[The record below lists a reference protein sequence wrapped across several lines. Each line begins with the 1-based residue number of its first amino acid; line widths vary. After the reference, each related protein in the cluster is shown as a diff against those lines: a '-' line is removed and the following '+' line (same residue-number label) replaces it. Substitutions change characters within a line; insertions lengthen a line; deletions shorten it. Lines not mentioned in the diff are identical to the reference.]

1 MKKYALVGI
10 LLLINAAYATPAMC
24 SLSATGG
31 LLDVF
36 LQNYYNASKVWTGV
50 LAPIAIKLF
59 WFWFTCEFLWQ
70 LTFKKILTHDLQKLY
85 VFFVIRIFTAYFF
98 AQCFVNP
105 DFYLG
110 IIQYFT
116 ILGAKAGGF
125 SVNPTSGNPFGTLS
139 PSGIINIGLCS
150 WNSLFAFLGANTGW
164 ASVVNAIIY
173 AVPMIIMTL
182 LITIVAIIMALALV
196 MLALESYIV
205 LFGGFIL
212 CGFAGS
218 SWTQSYWQK
227 YLSYV
232 SGIAIRFFVMCLI
245 LGLMQTQL
253 NTLFAYIVTAS
264 AGSDYVTLIGVF
276 FNTLI
281 CMVINA
287 VIVLKVPAMAG
298 AMLSGQVSGSL
309 GDLMQG
315 AAMAMSGASMVKAF
329 GSSATNKTSA
339 LAQSALALGSGGAS
353 LAANGISKI
362 AATSASSAAK
372 AAGEAG
378 GKAASMSQGVSS
390 KAPDTGNSTPL
401 TARTDKLNALSEA
414 KTNPPDSNSST
425 SQNSTNNFSNL
436 DSSALNGSNGIIG
449 SSSTGNTTPK
459 SVSAKFTEAG
469 KHLGKAAEQAGRI
482 SGGGHSGGA
491 ELNINPHKE

>member
-1 MKKYALVGI
+1 MKKYILVSI
-10 LLLINAAYATPAMC
+10 LLLSNAAYATPAMC
-24 SLSATGG
+24 SMSATGG
-31 LLDVF
+31 LLDIF
-36 LQNYYNASKVWTGV
+36 LQNYYNASQSWTGV
-50 LAPIAIKLF
+50 LAPIATKLF

-70 LTFKKILTHDLQKLY
+70 LTFKKILTNDLQKLY

-116 ILGAKAGGF
+116 TLGAQAGGF
-125 SVNPTSGNPFGTLS
+125 SVNPNSGNPFGTLS

-150 WNSLFAFLGANTGW
+150 WNSLFAFLGANAGW

-182 LITIVAIIMALALV
+182 LITLVAIIMALALV

-218 SWTQSYWQK
+218 SWTQSFWQK

-232 SGIAIRFFVMCLI
+232 GGIAIRFFVMCLI

-253 NTLFAYIVTAS
+253 NTLFAYIVSAS
-264 AGSDYVTLIGVF
+264 SGSDYVTLIGVF

-287 VIVLKVPAMAG
+287 FIVLKVPAMAG
-298 AMLSGQVSGSL
+298 AMLSGQVSGGL

-315 AAMAMSGASMVKAF
+315 AAMVMSGASMIKSF
-329 GSSATNKTSA
+329 GGGSNKTSA
-339 LAQSALALGSGGAS
+339 LAQSALALGTGGAS
-353 LAANGISKI
+353 LAASGASKMVTT
-362 AATSASSAAK
+362 AASTAAK

-378 GKAASMSQGVSS
+378 GKAASMSQNVGS
-390 KAPDTGNSTPL
+390 KAPDIGNSPASATKS
-401 TARTDKLNALSEA
+401 DKLDALSGA
-414 KTNPPDSNSST
+414 KINSSG
-425 SQNSTNNFSNL
+425 L
-436 DSSALNGSNGIIG
+436 DSSTGQSTSSNGHSASNDINGITG
-449 SSSTGNTTPK
+449 TSGTGNTTPK
-459 SVSAKFTEAG
+459 PTSAKFTEAG
-469 KHLGKAAEQAGRI
+469 KHLGKAAEQAGRM
-482 SGGGHSGGA
+482 SGSGHSGGA

>member
-10 LLLINAAYATPAMC
+10 LLLANAAYATPAMC

-70 LTFKKILTHDLQKLY
+70 LTFKKILTNDLQKLY

-164 ASVVNAIIY
+164 ASVVNAIVY
-173 AVPMIIMTL
+173 AVPMIVMTL

-253 NTLFAYIVTAS
+253 NTLFAYIVSAS

-287 VIVLKVPAMAG
+287 IIVLKVPAMAG

-329 GSSATNKTSA
+329 GSGSSNKASA
-339 LAQSALALGSGGAS
+339 LVQGALALGSGGAS

-362 AATSASSAAK
+362 AATSASNAAK

-378 GKAASMSQGVSS
+378 GKAASMSQSVS
-390 KAPDTGNSTPL
+390 KAPDIGNSTPL
-401 TARTDKLNALSEA
+401 TAKADQSNALSGA
-414 KTNPPDSNSST
+414 KTNPLDSNSST
-425 SQNSTNNFSNL
+425 KQSSNNNSPGL

-449 SSSTGNTTPK
+449 SSSTGNTTPR

-482 SGGGHSGGA
+482 SGSGHSGGA
-491 ELNINPHKE
+491 ELNINPHRE

>member
-1 MKKYALVGI
+1 MRKHVLGWILV
-10 LLLINAAYATPAMC
+10 LSNAAYATPAMC
-24 SLSATGG
+24 SMSATGG
-31 LLDVF
+31 LLDIF
-36 LQNYYNASKVWTGV
+36 LQNYYNASQSWIGV
-50 LAPIAIKLF
+50 LAPIATKLF

-70 LTFKKILTHDLQKLY
+70 LTFKKILTNDLQKLY

-116 ILGAKAGGF
+116 TLGAQAGGF

-182 LITIVAIIMALALV
+182 LITLVAIIMALALV

-218 SWTQSYWQK
+218 SWTQSFWQR

-232 SGIAIRFFVMCLI
+232 GGIAIRFFVMCLI

-253 NTLFAYIVTAS
+253 NTLFAYIVSAS
-264 AGSDYVTLIGVF
+264 SGSDYVTLIGVF

-281 CMVINA
+281 CMIINA
-287 VIVLKVPAMAG
+287 FIVLKVPAMAG
-298 AMLSGQVSGSL
+298 AMLSGQVSGGL

-315 AAMAMSGASMVKAF
+315 AAMVMSGASMIKSF
-329 GSSATNKTSA
+329 GGGSNKTSA
-339 LAQSALALGSGGAS
+339 LAQSALALGTGGAS
-353 LAANGISKI
+353 LAASGASKMATT
-362 AATSASSAAK
+362 AASTAAK

-378 GKAASMSQGVSS
+378 GKAASMSQNIGS
-390 KAPDTGNSTPL
+390 KAPDTGSDSSS
-401 TARTDKLNALSEA
+401 AIKSDKLDALSGA
-414 KTNPPDSNSST
+414 KTNSPKLNPSTTVNSSD
-425 SQNSTNNFSNL
+425 SDNSAPN
-436 DSSALNGSNGIIG
+436 DSNGITG
-449 SSSTGNTTPK
+449 SSGTGNATPK
-459 SVSAKFTEAG
+459 STSAKFTEAG
-469 KHLGKAAEQAGRI
+469 KHLSKAAEQAGRM

-491 ELNINPHKE
+491 ELNINPYRE

>member
-1 MKKYALVGI
+1 MKKYVLILVLLLVG
-10 LLLINAAYATPAMC
+10 NVYATPAMC
-24 SLSATGG
+24 SMSATGG
-31 LLDVF
+31 LLDIF
-36 LQNYYNASKVWTGV
+36 LQNYYIVSQSWTGV
-50 LAPIAIKLF
+50 LAPIATKMF

-70 LTFKKILTHDLQKLY
+70 LTFKKILTNDLQKLY

-105 DFYLG
+105 GFYLG

-116 ILGAKAGGF
+116 TLGAQAGGF
-125 SVNPTSGNPFGTLS
+125 TINPTFGNPFGTLS

-150 WNSLFAFLGANTGW
+150 WNSLFAFLGANAGW

-182 LITIVAIIMALALV
+182 LITLVAIIMALALV

-253 NTLFAYIVTAS
+253 NTLFTSIVSAS
-264 AGSDYVTLIGVF
+264 SGSDYVALIGVF

-287 VIVLKVPAMAG
+287 FVVLKVPAMAG
-298 AMLSGQVSGSL
+298 AMLSGQVSGGL

-315 AAMAMSGASMVKAF
+315 ASMIMSGASMAKAF
-329 GSSATNKTSA
+329 GGGTTKIAST
-339 LAQSALALGSGGAS
+339 LAQSALALGTSGAS
-353 LAANGISKI
+353 MAASSTAKMAANTTTTASKT
-362 AATSASSAAK
+362 AVDASS
-372 AAGEAG
+372 
-378 GKAASMSQGVSS
+378 KAASMSQSIGSKMPNIANNPVSTTKS
-390 KAPDTGNSTPL
+390 DKLDTLSGTTTNSTEF
-401 TARTDKLNALSEA
+401 A
-414 KTNPPDSNSST
+414 SST
-425 SQNSTNNFSNL
+425 SQQGTNSSSSNDNL
-436 DSSALNGSNGIIG
+436 ASSGSNGISG
-449 SSSTGNTTPK
+449 STNLSHATAKPIA
-459 SVSAKFTEAG
+459 AKFTEAG
-469 KHLGKAAEQAGRI
+469 KHLGKAAEQAGKM
-482 SGGGHSGGA
+482 SGNGHAGGA

>member
-1 MKKYALVGI
+1 MKKYVLIWI
-10 LLLINAAYATPAMC
+10 LLLANIAYATPAMC
-24 SLSATGG
+24 SMSATGG

-36 LQNYYNASKVWTGV
+36 LQNYYSVSQTWTGV
-50 LAPIAIKLF
+50 LAPIATKMF

-70 LTFKKILTHDLQKLY
+70 LTFKKILTNDLQKLY

-105 DFYLG
+105 AFYLG

-116 ILGAKAGGF
+116 TLGAQAGGF
-125 SVNPTSGNPFGTLS
+125 SINPTSGNPFGTLS
-139 PSGIINIGLCS
+139 PSGIINIGMCS
-150 WNSLFAFLGANTGW
+150 WNSLFAFLGANAGW

-182 LITIVAIIMALALV
+182 LITLVAIMMALALV

-218 SWTQSYWQK
+218 SWTQSFWQK

-232 SGIAIRFFVMCLI
+232 SGVAIRFFVMCLI

-253 NTLFAYIVTAS
+253 NTLFTSIVSAS
-264 AGSDYVTLIGVF
+264 SGSDYVALIGVF

-287 VIVLKVPAMAG
+287 FVVLKVPAMAG
-298 AMLSGQVSGSL
+298 AMLSGQVSGGL

-315 AAMAMSGASMVKAF
+315 ASMVMSGASMVKAF
-329 GSSATNKTSA
+329 GGGTTKIAST
-339 LAQSALALGSGGAS
+339 LAQSALALGTGGA
-353 LAANGISKI
+353 AAVAN
-362 AATSASSAAK
+362 SAAK
-372 AAGEAG
+372 MMTNATSTATKAATEASS
-378 GKAASMSQGVSS
+378 KAASVSQSIS
-390 KAPDTGNSTPL
+390 NKISDIESNHASATKA
-401 TARTDKLNALSEA
+401 DKLDVLSGT
-414 KTNPPDSNSST
+414 KTNPLSSDSST
-425 SQNSTNNFSNL
+425 GKNGTNNT
-436 DSSALNGSNGIIG
+436 SSSDKPLLSGSNGISG
-449 SSSTGNTTPK
+449 SSISSSPTTKPIT
-459 SVSAKFTEAG
+459 AKFTEAG
-469 KHLGKAAEQAGRI
+469 KHLGKVAEQAGKL
-482 SGGGHSGGA
+482 SGSGHIGGA

>member
-1 MKKYALVGI
+1 MKKHVLVWI
-10 LLLINAAYATPAMC
+10 LLSNAAYATPAMC
-24 SLSATGG
+24 SMSATGG
-31 LLDVF
+31 LLDIF
-36 LQNYYNASKVWTGV
+36 LQNYYNASQSWTGV
-50 LAPIAIKLF
+50 LAPIATKLF

-70 LTFKKILTHDLQKLY
+70 LTFKKILTNDLQKLY

-116 ILGAKAGGF
+116 TLGAQAGGF

-150 WNSLFAFLGANTGW
+150 WNSLFAFLGANAGW

-182 LITIVAIIMALALV
+182 LITLVAIIMALALV

-218 SWTQSYWQK
+218 SWTQSFWQR

-232 SGIAIRFFVMCLI
+232 GGIAIRFFVMCLI

-264 AGSDYVTLIGVF
+264 SGSDYVTLIGVF

-287 VIVLKVPAMAG
+287 FIVLKVPAMAG
-298 AMLSGQVSGSL
+298 AMLSGQVSGGL

-315 AAMAMSGASMVKAF
+315 AAMVMSGASMIKSF
-329 GSSATNKTSA
+329 GGGGNKTSA
-339 LAQSALALGSGGAS
+339 LAQSALALGTGGAS
-353 LAANGISKI
+353 LAANGASKMATT
-362 AATSASSAAK
+362 AASTAAK

-378 GKAASMSQGVSS
+378 GKAASMSQNIGNG
-390 KAPDTGNSTPL
+390 KAPDISNSSASATKN
-401 TARTDKLNALSEA
+401 DKLDALSGA
-414 KTNPPDSNSST
+414 KTNSSGSDSST
-425 SQNSTNNFSNL
+425 NQGTAGNYNST
-436 DSSALNGSNGIIG
+436 LNSSNGITG
-449 SSSTGNTTPK
+449 SSGAGNASPK
-459 SVSAKFTEAG
+459 STAAKFTDAS
-469 KHLGKAAEQAGRI
+469 KHLGKAAEQAGRM
-482 SGGGHSGGA
+482 SGSGHSGGA

>member
-1 MKKYALVGI
+1 MKKYVLVWI
-10 LLLINAAYATPAMC
+10 LLLSNAAYATPAMC
-24 SLSATGG
+24 SMSATGG
-31 LLDVF
+31 LLDIF
-36 LQNYYNASKVWTGV
+36 LQNYYNASQSWTGV
-50 LAPIAIKLF
+50 LAPIATKLF

-70 LTFKKILTHDLQKLY
+70 LTFKKILTNDLQKLY

-116 ILGAKAGGF
+116 TLGAQAGGF

-150 WNSLFAFLGANTGW
+150 WNSLFAFLGANAGW

-182 LITIVAIIMALALV
+182 LITLVAIIMALALV

-218 SWTQSYWQK
+218 SWTQSFWQK

-232 SGIAIRFFVMCLI
+232 GGIAIRFFVMCLI

-264 AGSDYVTLIGVF
+264 SGSDYVTLIGVF

-287 VIVLKVPAMAG
+287 FIVLKVPAMAG
-298 AMLSGQVSGSL
+298 AMLSGQVSGGL

-315 AAMAMSGASMVKAF
+315 AAMVMSGASMIKSF
-329 GSSATNKTSA
+329 GGGGNKTSA
-339 LAQSALALGSGGAS
+339 LAQSALALGTGGAS
-353 LAANGISKI
+353 LAASGASKMATT
-362 AATSASSAAK
+362 AASTAAK

-378 GKAASMSQGVSS
+378 GKAASKSQNIGN
-390 KAPDTGNSTPL
+390 KAPDISNSPASATKP
-401 TARTDKLNALSEA
+401 DKVNALSGA
-414 KTNPPDSNSST
+414 KTNLPGSDSSTNQSNTVNSSG
-425 SQNSTNNFSNL
+425 SNNSTSN
-436 DSSALNGSNGIIG
+436 DSNGITGG
-449 SSSTGNTTPK
+449 SRTGNTPQKPTA
-459 SVSAKFTEAG
+459 AKFTEAG
-469 KHLGKAAEQAGRI
+469 KHLGKAAEQAGRM
-482 SGGGHSGGA
+482 SGSGHSGGA
-491 ELNINPHKE
+491 ELNINPHRE

>member
-1 MKKYALVGI
+1 MRKYVLVCI
-10 LLLINAAYATPAMC
+10 LLLSHATYAIPAMC
-24 SLSATGG
+24 SMSATGG
-31 LLDVF
+31 LLDIF
-36 LQNYYNASKVWTGV
+36 LQNYYNASQSWTGV
-50 LAPIAIKLF
+50 LAPIATKLF

-70 LTFKKILTHDLQKLY
+70 LTFKKILTNDLQKLY

-110 IIQYFT
+110 IIQYLT
-116 ILGAKAGGF
+116 NLGAQAGGF

-150 WNSLFAFLGANTGW
+150 WNSLFAFLGANAGW

-173 AVPMIIMTL
+173 AVPMIIMAL
-182 LITIVAIIMALALV
+182 LITLIAIIMALALV

-218 SWTQSYWQK
+218 SWTQSFWQK

-245 LGLMQTQL
+245 LGLMKTQL
-253 NTLFAYIVTAS
+253 NTLFAYIVSAS
-264 AGSDYVTLIGVF
+264 SGSDYVTLIGVF

-281 CMVINA
+281 CMIINA
-287 VIVLKVPAMAG
+287 FIVLKVPAMAG
-298 AMLSGQVSGSL
+298 AMLSGQVSGGL
-309 GDLMQG
+309 GDLMHG
-315 AAMAMSGASMVKAF
+315 AAMVMSGANMIKSF
-329 GSSATNKTSA
+329 GGGNNKTSA
-339 LAQSALALGSGGAS
+339 LAQSALALGIGGAS
-353 LAANGISKI
+353 LADSGVSKM
-362 AATSASSAAK
+362 ATTTASTAAK

-378 GKAASMSQGVSS
+378 GKVASMSQNIGNKV
-390 KAPDTGNSTPL
+390 PDIGNSAAST
-401 TARTDKLNALSEA
+401 TKSEKLDALSVA
-414 KTNPPDSNSST
+414 KTNSSGLDYSTDQRHSSNG
-425 SQNSTNNFSNL
+425 NSMSN
-436 DSSALNGSNGIIG
+436 DSNGITGG
-449 SSSTGNTTPK
+449 SGTVNTTPK
-459 SVSAKFTEAG
+459 PTSAKFIEAG
-469 KHLGKAAEQAGRI
+469 KHLGKAAEEAGRM
-482 SGGGHSGGA
+482 SGSGHSGGA